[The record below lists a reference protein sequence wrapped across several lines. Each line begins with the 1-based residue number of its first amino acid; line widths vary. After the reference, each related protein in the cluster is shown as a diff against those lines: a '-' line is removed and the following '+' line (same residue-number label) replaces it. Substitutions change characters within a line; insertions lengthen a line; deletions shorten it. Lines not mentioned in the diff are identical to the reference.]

1 MIKSNVD
8 DDWEAF
14 MRLHSQDR
22 TFAFVGMMARPPTP
36 TPTPLID
43 NVVFND
49 DVVIAAPKCDALNI
63 STKTKA
69 LFLNQEVDIQRV
81 FWDIPVIPY
90 WRPDWGVVK
99 KQMKIVS
106 NTPEELDTYL
116 QRLPGLAYYREQ
128 IIKQINLVNVRRTKF
143 KDERKISIGM
153 SQKDILNARGKK
165 KNAFYNCFALI
176 IRTLYEGQFREVHVK
191 IFNTGKM
198 EIPGILHADLLTNIK
213 TQLLALLRPCM
224 AEAEEGSSRPL
235 DFVDNQECDGVL
247 INSNFNCGFHVNRD
261 VLYEILR
268 SEKYGLEA
276 AYDACSYPGI
286 KCKFYF
292 NNERAD
298 PVSQRGTLDP
308 EDCVLKL
315 SELGKLKI
323 KYTEVSFMIFRTG
336 SVLIV
341 GNCSEA
347 VLTFVYDFLKRLFTE
362 EYARICIDNLDDEA
376 REKKIKPR
384 RRTVDM
390 TSEYFH
396 DL

>member
-14 MRLHSQDR
+14 MRMHSQDR
-22 TFAFVGMMARPPTP
+22 TFAFVGMTRPAATATTTP
-36 TPTPLID
+36 
-43 NVVFND
+43 VVNADVDVDDDD
-49 DVVIAAPKCDALNI
+49 DVIVPECDALNI

-99 KQMKIVS
+99 KQMKIVCK
-106 NTPEELDTYL
+106 TPEELDAYL

-143 KDERKISIGM
+143 KDERKISIGI

-198 EIPGILHADLLTNIK
+198 EIPGILHADCLTDIK
-213 TQLLALLRPCM
+213 VRLLALLRPIM
-224 AEAEEGSSRPL
+224 GTEIE
-235 DFVDNQECDGVL
+235 FVDNQECDGVL

-298 PVSQRGTLDP
+298 PVLQRGTLDP

-315 SELGKLKI
+315 SELDKLKT

-341 GNCSEA
+341 GNCSET
-347 VLTFVYDFLKRLFTE
+347 VLVFVYDFLKRLFTE
-362 EYARICIDNLDDEA
+362 EYSRICIDNLDDEA
-376 REKKIKPR
+376 RVKRVKPR

-396 DL
+396 EL

>member
-22 TFAFVGMMARPPTP
+22 TFAFVGMMARPPPP
-36 TPTPLID
+36 TPPPLLD

-49 DVVIAAPKCDALNI
+49 DVVPECDALNI

-90 WRPDWGVVK
+90 WQPTGGVVK
-99 KQMKIVS
+99 KQMKIVCK
-106 NTPEELDTYL
+106 TPEELDAYM
-116 QRLPGLAYYREQ
+116 QRLPGLTYYREQ

-213 TQLLALLRPCM
+213 AQLLALLRPWI
-224 AEAEEGSSRPL
+224 SPV

-247 INSNFNCGFHVNRD
+247 INSNFNCGYHVNRD

-292 NNERAD
+292 NNERRAD
-298 PVSQRGTLDP
+298 PMSQRGTLDP

-376 REKKIKPR
+376 REKKVKPR